1 MGILKKLF
9 TIGKSVVADVE
20 DNLEESQGIR
30 LLEQHIRD
38 ARNEL
43 DKAGKSRVD
52 LLARVRMSKAKLA
65 GLHERQATLELSAV
79 QAMEKQADEALLQ
92 EVAEEIARL
101 DDAISTEEKLLKN
114 LESSQQAVEQAV
126 KATGSRIAQ
135 FEQQLEMIKATEA
148 TQRAQ
153 QAVTASSLGATTNV
167 ATAAE
172 SLKRI
177 KARQAER
184 QAKLDAIDELE
195 KVNSGTSLDEKLAEA
210 GIGNNNRT
218 SADDVLAR
226 LRKKSRS

>member
-9 TIGKSVVADVE
+9 TFGKSVVADAE
-20 DNLEESQGIR
+20 QALEESQGIR

-38 ARNEL
+38 ARSEL

-52 LLARVRMSKAKLA
+52 LLARVRMSKDKLA
-65 GLHERQATLELSAV
+65 GLRERQTTLEASAIL
-79 QAMEKQADEALLQ
+79 AMEKEVNDALLQ
-92 EVAEEIARL
+92 EIAQEIARL
-101 DDAISTEEKLLKN
+101 DDAINTEELMLAN
-114 LESSQQAVEQAV
+114 LESSQQAVEKAV
-126 KATGSRIAQ
+126 TATGSRIAQ

-148 TQRAQ
+148 TQKAQ

-184 QAKLDAIDELE
+184 QAKLDAIEELE
-195 KVNSGTSLDEKLAEA
+195 KVSSGTSLDEKLAEA
-210 GIGNNNRT
+210 GIGSSTRV

-226 LRKKSRS
+226 LRQKSGA

>member
-1 MGILKKLF
+1 MGILRKLF
-9 TIGKSVVADVE
+9 TFGKSFVADAE
-20 DNLEESQGIR
+20 QALEESQGIR

-52 LLARVRMSKAKLA
+52 LLARVRMSKGKLT
-65 GLHERQATLELSAV
+65 GLRERQATLEANAV

-92 EVAEEIARL
+92 EVAVEIARL
-101 DDAISTEEKLLKN
+101 DDAISTEEQLLAN
-114 LESSQQAVEQAV
+114 LESSQQSVEKAV
-126 KATGSRIAQ
+126 TTTSSRIAQ

-148 TQRAQ
+148 TQKAQ

-177 KARQAER
+177 KARQVER

-195 KVNSGTSLDEKLAEA
+195 KVNSGASLDEKLAEA
-210 GIGNNNRT
+210 GIGNAKRT

-226 LRKKSRS
+226 LRKQSEE